1 MKVTP
6 RPHLGGLSRESG
18 IALIEALISVLLL
31 SLGILGLIGLQG
43 SMSANLTDAKYRA
56 EASFLANQ
64 LLGQMWIDQANLA
77 KYAINGSSCTQTT
90 FTPCSDWLTKI
101 GKQLPGGGASVTL
114 NGSAVTI
121 TVTWRTPGVGLP
133 HNYVLSANVVS

>member
-1 MKVTP
+1 MKATSRT
-6 RPHLGGLSRESG
+6 RPGGLHPESG

-64 LLGQMWIDQANLA
+64 LLGQMWIDQTNLA
-77 KYAINGSSCTQTT
+77 KYAISGSSCTQTYNQ
-90 FTPCSDWLTKI
+90 CSDWLTKV
-101 GKQLPGGGASVTL
+101 GKELPGGGASVTL
-114 NGSAVTI
+114 NGTAVTI
-121 TVTWRTPGVGLP
+121 TVTWRTPGVGVP

>member
-1 MKVTP
+1 MKATSRT
-6 RPHLGGLSRESG
+6 RPGGRHPESG

-64 LLGQMWIDQANLA
+64 LLGQMWIDQTNLA
-77 KYAINGSSCTQTT
+77 KYAISGSSCTQTYNQ
-90 FTPCSDWLTKI
+90 CSDWLTKV
-101 GKQLPGGGASVTL
+101 GKELPGGGASVTL
-114 NGSAVTI
+114 NGTAVTI
-121 TVTWRTPGVGLP
+121 TVTWRTPGVGVP

>member
-1 MKVTP
+1 MKATP
-6 RPHLGGLSRESG
+6 RTHLGGRHPESG

-64 LLGQMWIDQANLA
+64 LLGQMWIDQTNLA
-77 KYAINGSSCTQTT
+77 KYAISGTSCTETYNQ
-90 FTPCSDWLTKI
+90 CSDWLTKV
-101 GKQLPGGGASVTL
+101 GKALPGGGARVTL
-114 NGSAVTI
+114 NGTAVTI
-121 TVTWRTPGVGLP
+121 TVTWRTPGVGVS

>member
-1 MKVTP
+1 MKATSRT
-6 RPHLGGLSRESG
+6 RPGGLHPESG

-64 LLGQMWIDQANLA
+64 LLGQMWIDQTNLA
-77 KYAINGSSCTQTT
+77 KYAISGSSCTQTYNQ
-90 FTPCSDWLTKI
+90 CSDWLTKV
-101 GKQLPGGGASVTL
+101 GKELPGGGASVTL
-114 NGSAVTI
+114 NGTAVTI